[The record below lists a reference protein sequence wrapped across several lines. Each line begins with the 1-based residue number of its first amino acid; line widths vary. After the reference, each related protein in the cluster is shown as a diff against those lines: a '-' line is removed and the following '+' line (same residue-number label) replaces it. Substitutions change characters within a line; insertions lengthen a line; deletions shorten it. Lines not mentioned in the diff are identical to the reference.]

1 MCDYIITV
9 YLASLYQ
16 YINNKYYLC
25 VLFIY
30 MSDYVL
36 ELVMQTQD
44 PELFIVSN
52 LFVSEQ

>member
-1 MCDYIITV
+1 
-9 YLASLYQ
+9 
-16 YINNKYYLC
+16 
-25 VLFIY
+25 

-36 ELVMQTQD
+36 ELVMQIED